1 MYWIL
6 SGFQTW
12 SVEFGK
18 IMGNITR
25 ELDAEK
31 MVQIFLNTLNGNF
44 PLGQFGKIMGGH
56 SMVICLPAV
65 FTGKLKS
72 PISIQYNGGAKMFV
86 PCGKLM
92 VQLVSFLFYITHHR
106 HSTYTYTIHL

>member
-18 IMGNITR
+18 IMGNITH

-65 FTGKLKS
+65 FTGKLKIL
-72 PISIQYNGGAKMFV
+72 ISIQNNNLANT
-86 PCGKLM
+86 
-92 VQLVSFLFYITHHR
+92 SFFKFWK
-106 HSTYTYTIHL
+106 S

>member
-18 IMGNITR
+18 IMGNITH

-56 SMVICLPAV
+56 SIVICLPAV
-65 FTGKLKS
+65 FTGKLKI
-72 PISIQYNGGAKMFV
+72 PISIQNNNLANT
-86 PCGKLM
+86 
-92 VQLVSFLFYITHHR
+92 SFFKFWK
-106 HSTYTYTIHL
+106 S